1 MNSEDRV
8 SAVKGIGAK
17 TESHLARIGIY
28 TVGDF
33 IEHYPR
39 EYHTYDVPI
48 SIDNTEFDNCRQYGY
63 SVVLSEIPKLLKR
76 GRTAIVSVMLHEGTA
91 SVQAVIFVSSC
102 SRENGLYFMGKS
114 YERAVGEFLNIRIF
128 IQKNNMRCFRKAFS
142 RFMV

>member
-63 SVVLSEIPKLLKR
+63 SVV
-76 GRTAIVSVMLHEGTA
+76 IVRNTEAFKTRPE
-91 SVQAVIFVSSC
+91 Q
-102 SRENGLYFMGKS
+102 RLYP
-114 YERAVGEFLNIRIF
+114 
-128 IQKNNMRCFRKAFS
+128 
-142 RFMV
+142 

>member
-91 SVQAVIFVSSC
+91 SGYLYRRTICAASEKPSA
-102 SRENGLYFMGKS
+102 GLWSDRG
-114 YERAVGEFLNIRIF
+114 GDTEFF
-128 IQKNNMRCFRKAFS
+128 YQDDAS
-142 RFMV
+142 DP

>member
-91 SVQAVIFVSSC
+91 SVQAVWYHSPYIRQQLQPGKRIV
-102 SRENGLYFMGKS
+102 LYGNS
-114 YERAVGEFLNIRIF
+114 
-128 IQKNNMRCFRKAFS
+128 
-142 RFMV
+142 

>member
-48 SIDNTEFDNCRQYGY
+48 PLTIQSSIIAGNMAT
-63 SVVLSEIPKLLKR
+63 VL
-76 GRTAIVSVMLHEGTA
+76 
-91 SVQAVIFVSSC
+91 C
-102 SRENGLYFMGKS
+102 C
-114 YERAVGEFLNIRIF
+114 
-128 IQKNNMRCFRKAFS
+128 QKYRSF
-142 RFMV
+142 

>member
-91 SVQAVIFVSSC
+91 SVQAVWYY

-142 RFMV
+142 RSMV

>member
-17 TESHLARIGIY
+17 TESHLGPHRIY

-48 SIDNTEFDNCRQYGY
+48 SIDNTEFDKLQAIWLQCCVVRNTEAFKTRQN
-63 SVVLSEIPKLLKR
+63 SDCIR
-76 GRTAIVSVMLHEGTA
+76 NA
-91 SVQAVIFVSSC
+91 S
-102 SRENGLYFMGKS
+102 
-114 YERAVGEFLNIRIF
+114 
-128 IQKNNMRCFRKAFS
+128 
-142 RFMV
+142 